1 MRFLAI
7 LASATVLVTL
17 AVVSVTAQSQAPQ
30 YAPPVPGAPPAPAE
44 TISKEV
50 EGTVKKVDPA
60 AKSVEVSSG
69 LLRGATMSVTDETKI
84 TVQGKEGSLADIR
97 EGAKVKASYES
108 RGGKNVAKSIEVTA
122 AADQERS
129 PARPAPGVFP
139 GGTPPGTPPTPQ
151 PKTP

>member
-7 LASATVLVTL
+7 LASAAVLVTL

-30 YAPPVPGAPPAPAE
+30 YAPPVPGAPPVPAE
-44 TISKEV
+44 TISKKV
-50 EGTVKKVDPA
+50 EGTVKKIDPA
-60 AKSVEVSSG
+60 AKSVQVSSG
-69 LLRGATMSVTDETKI
+69 LLGIGGATMSVTDETKI

-108 RGGKNVAKSIEVTA
+108 RDGKNVATSIEVTA

-139 GGTPPGTPPTPQ
+139 GGTTPPMP